1 MADRPPAYVR
11 RIARDVLAVCVGFG
25 LGIAYSSVVGTGVDD
40 GRPQANGQRTERSS
54 TVSDATWT
62 DGRWPFT
69 IESGELTCI
78 GPADDPGVFIV
89 ADNGDTFA
97 LNPAAI
103 RMADRV
109 GAIADLDP
117 IWRAD
122 ADILGTRV
130 NVSPM
135 ILYALRSVSGKPRR
149 RTDPAVLRSIEAL
162 DGQHAAPRVLR
173 VSTILVRQTG
183 NTTLT

>member
-1 MADRPPAYVR
+1 MTVANRPPAYVR
-11 RIARDVLAVCVGFG
+11 SIARDVLAVCVGFG
-25 LGIAYSSVVGTGVDD
+25 LGIWYSLVGGFVAHDVDPPAD
-40 GRPQANGQRTERSS
+40 RQRTERSS
-54 TVSDATWT
+54 TVSAATWT
-62 DGRWPFT
+62 DGPWPFT

-78 GPADDPGVFIV
+78 GPVDYPGVFLV
-89 ADNGDTFA
+89 TDNGDTFA

-103 RMADRV
+103 RMADQV

-135 ILYALRSVSGKPRR
+135 ILYAL
-149 RTDPAVLRSIEAL
+149 
-162 DGQHAAPRVLR
+162 
-173 VSTILVRQTG
+173 
-183 NTTLT
+183 TLC